1 MPTNRRRTPRHP
13 EVPFSGTLRRFL
25 ETGQRASGD
34 RETFQ
39 LVGSP
44 DRLAAVW
51 EKLRPA
57 ILPAFIKAN
66 PCRRPWAWWVCDG
79 PKQDTGTGAWFEPLP
94 VPRRRLGGKGQMT
107 VEVFPSIVPT
117 FDKGIPS
124 FAEIDP
130 EDAPQFEAE
139 SVFLG
144 RCGLLTPFEV
154 RYLAQHPEVRAPEV
168 VTLEDDADA
177 PAPRAEEN
185 GRA

>member
-1 MPTNRRRTPRHP
+1 MPRKTTTPKRLSNEIPPALRTYLESGHRERGDAGLFLLAGNRER
-13 EVPFSGTLRRFL
+13 LRR
-25 ETGQRASGD
+25 
-34 RETFQ
+34 
-39 LVGSP
+39 
-44 DRLAAVW
+44 VW
-51 EKLRPA
+51 EELRRV

-66 PCRRPWAWWVCDG
+66 PCRRPWCWWEIDA
-79 PKQDTGTGAWFEPLP
+79 PRQDTGSGAYFEPLP
-94 VPRRRLGGKGQMT
+94 VPRRRVGGKGRMT

-117 FDKGIPS
+117 FDRGIPS

-130 EDAPQFEAE
+130 ADPPQFEAE

-144 RCGLLTPFEV
+144 RCGLLTPSEV

>member
-1 MPTNRRRTPRHP
+1 
-13 EVPFSGTLRRFL
+13 
-25 ETGQRASGD
+25 
-34 RETFQ
+34 
-39 LVGSP
+39 
-44 DRLAAVW
+44 
-51 EKLRPA
+51 
-57 ILPAFIKAN
+57 
-66 PCRRPWAWWVCDG
+66 
-79 PKQDTGTGAWFEPLP
+79 
-94 VPRRRLGGKGQMT
+94 MT